1 MLSTSRSPRSLILFS
16 LSMLLLAASL
26 DAVMD
31 KLQFHY
37 DRSVFAPMKAH
48 RQWLDPRLSWRNKWR
63 NGDARQGEAFPLSST
78 SLVGLTDAWHC
89 AKSLWIACILL
100 AILAPFTALV
110 RLRWWAWVLVFFGAE
125 VVYGGWFELLFSRVL
140 TR

>member
-1 MLSTSRSPRSLILFS
+1 MLSTPPSPRSLILFS
-16 LSMLLLAASL
+16 LSMLMLAASL
-26 DAVMD
+26 NAVMD
-31 KLQFHY
+31 TLQFHY
-37 DRSVFAPMKAH
+37 DRSGFAALKAH
-48 RQWLDPRLSWRNKWR
+48 QPWLDPQLSWRNKWR
-63 NGDARQGEAFPLSST
+63 NGDARQGEAFPFSST

-110 RLRWWAWVLVFFGAE
+110 RLRWWAWGLVFLGAE
-125 VVYGGWFELLFSRVL
+125 VLYGGLFELLFSRVL